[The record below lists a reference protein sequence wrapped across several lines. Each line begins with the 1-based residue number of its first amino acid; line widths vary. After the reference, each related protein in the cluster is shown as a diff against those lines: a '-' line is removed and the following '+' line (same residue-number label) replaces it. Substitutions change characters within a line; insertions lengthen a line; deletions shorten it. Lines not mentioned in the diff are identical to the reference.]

1 MRPST
6 CLFSTLLSASLL
18 AASPGTPVTAHWKA
32 TVTVEGARPGDKL
45 QEAEIWRD
53 GGRMRIE
60 DRTRGAVPTNL
71 VSDGGEAFVWEV
83 GKTVGLR
90 MAEGAARKRGRPMH
104 DYVRR
109 VDQIRTKGKLVGE
122 EKVDGHACD
131 VYAYETPQD
140 GKGTY
145 WLARDLKGFPVRVV
159 IERSVMVPYR
169 GKPIDTVKLDYRNR
183 DVQVPARVP
192 EELLEPPNDVQF
204 QDAAEIF
211 TNLPRAAPH

>member
-1 MRPST
+1 M
-6 CLFSTLLSASLL
+6 
-18 AASPGTPVTAHWKA
+18 TAHWKS
-32 TVTVEGARPGDKL
+32 TVTVEGARPGDSL
-45 QEAEIWRD
+45 QEAEVWRD

-60 DRTRGAVPTNL
+60 DRTPGAAPTNL
-71 VSDGGEAFVWEV
+71 VSDGGEVFVWEV
-83 GKTVGLR
+83 GKTVGFR
-90 MAEGAARKRGRPMH
+90 MAEGAARKRGRPVH

-109 VDQIRTKGKLVGE
+109 VDQIRTKGTLIGE

-145 WLARDLKGFPVRVV
+145 WLARDLRGFPLRIR
-159 IERSVMVPYR
+159 IERPQMSPYR
-169 GKPIDTVKLDYRNR
+169 GKPIAIVKIGYHNR

-192 EELLEPPNDVQF
+192 EELLEPPGNVQF

-211 TNLPRAAPH
+211 TNLPKAGPH

>member
-6 CLFSTLLSASLL
+6 CLLSALLSANLL
-18 AASPGTPVTAHWKA
+18 AASPETPVTAHWKT

-45 QEAEIWRD
+45 QEAEVWRD

-60 DRTRGAVPTNL
+60 DRTPGGVPTNL

-83 GKTVGLR
+83 GKTVGVR
-90 MAEGAARKRGRPMH
+90 MAEGAARNRGRPVH

-159 IERSVMVPYR
+159 IERSVMSPYR

-204 QDAAEIF
+204 QDASEIF
-211 TNLPRAAPH
+211 TNLPKAAPH